1 MKKSILATILSVLAC
16 NILAD
21 VIPGTASH
29 TVNPADYNFT
39 DESFIRA
46 ESNSAMLH
54 YNNVAAKTN
63 GVEDGTNHIV
73 HLRKLVG
80 VEDQNVVRS
89 NNDTIYSLG
98 VFSAKDGMTVKLPE
112 TDGRYQSVFIIDQD
126 HYSAG
131 VEYGAGEHRFKSETD
146 FVFMIIR
153 TQVDPNNAEDL
164 PKVHQFQNL
173 IEVSVTTKKSFP
185 APAHNQK
192 NMIALRNELVKE
204 AAAVGSMSGMMV
216 ARGEGSSET
225 PRLRILGAASGW
237 GLLPDADASY
247 LFSPEGAG
255 KVDQCYS
262 QTFEQPPVDEFWSI
276 TMYGADSYLYQNEG
290 IILNGYNTVANE
302 DGTVTVYFGSAEQC
316 GDVNNRL
323 ATTDGWEYLLRLY
336 KPRLAELKSY
346 TLPNITSVN

>member
-1 MKKSILATILSVLAC
+1 
-16 NILAD
+16 
-21 VIPGTASH
+21 
-29 TVNPADYNFT
+29 
-39 DESFIRA
+39 
-46 ESNSAMLH
+46 MLH
-54 YNNVAAKTN
+54 YNNVAAKIN

-192 NMIALRNELVKE
+192 KMIALRNELVKE

-255 KVDQCYS
+255 KTDQCYS

-276 TMYGADSYLYQNEG
+276 TMYGADSYLYQNED
-290 IILNGYNTVANE
+290 IILNGFNTTPNE
-302 DGTVTVYFGSAEQC
+302 DGSVTVNFGSAAQC
-316 GDVNNRL
+316 GNVNNRL
-323 ATTDGWEYLLRLY
+323 ATVAGWEYLMRLY
-336 KPRLAELKSY
+336 KPRLDKLKSY
-346 TLPNITSVN
+346 KLPKITSVK